1 MGPTL
6 LKIVEQEY
14 VRADSA
20 PQNHYYLVTIV
31 HTIYKLLKFVVYLHQ
46 IQGKI
51 VANYY
56 SKKFSII
63 LPL

>member
-31 HTIYKLLKFVVYLHQ
+31 HTIYILKFVVYLHQ

>member
-31 HTIYKLLKFVVYLHQ
+31 HTIYILLKFVVQ
-46 IQGKI
+46 IQRK
-51 VANYY
+51 
-56 SKKFSII
+56 
-63 LPL
+63 

>member
-31 HTIYKLLKFVVYLHQ
+31 HTYIQILKFVVPASDSK
-46 IQGKI
+46 KI

>member
-31 HTIYKLLKFVVYLHQ
+31 HTIHILKFVVPASNSR
-46 IQGKI
+46 K
-51 VANYY
+51 N
-56 SKKFSII
+56 SS
-63 LPL
+63 

>member
-51 VANYY
+51 VAN
-56 SKKFSII
+56 
-63 LPL
+63 

>member
-1 MGPTL
+1 MGLGPTL

-31 HTIYKLLKFVVYLHQ
+31 HKYIQILKFVVPASNAK
-46 IQGKI
+46 KI
-51 VANYY
+51 VAN
-56 SKKFSII
+56 
-63 LPL
+63 